1 MSRFHLRCSALLVT
15 ILALGLLTLAV
26 SGAPAALGTTAGDG
40 DVVSFEQQVW
50 PILQAS
56 CTECHDS
63 RSAFSNL
70 RLDNAEGIMAGGDLG
85 KVVVPGEPDNS
96 PLVLRVALPEDDLD
110 FMPIEGDPL
119 TEEQIEL
126 MRKWIE
132 QGADFGGWTGKSG

>member
-1 MSRFHLRCSALLVT
+1 MSRLHLRRPALVVT
-15 ILALGLLTLAV
+15 ILALAALATLAV
-26 SGAPAALGTTAGDG
+26 GGAPATAGTAASG
-40 DVVSFEQQVW
+40 DDAVSFEEEIW
-50 PILQAS
+50 PILEAS
-56 CTECHDS
+56 CTECHDN

-132 QGADFGGWTGKSG
+132 QGADFGGWTGD

>member
-1 MSRFHLRCSALLVT
+1 MSRLPSRRSVLLVT
-15 ILALGLLTLAV
+15 LLALAVLMTLA
-26 SGAPAALGTTAGDG
+26 SSGTTAAVEGDA
-40 DVVSFEQQVW
+40 VSFEEQVL
-50 PILQAS
+50 PILEAS
-56 CTECHDS
+56 CTECHDN

-119 TEEQIEL
+119 TDEQIDL

-132 QGADFGGWTGKSG
+132 QGADFGTWTGKE